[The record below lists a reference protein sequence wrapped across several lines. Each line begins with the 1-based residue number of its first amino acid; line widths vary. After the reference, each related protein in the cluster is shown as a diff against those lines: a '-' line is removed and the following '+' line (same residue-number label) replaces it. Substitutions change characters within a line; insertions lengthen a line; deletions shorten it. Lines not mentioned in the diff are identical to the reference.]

1 MSSTRSAHLRPPTG
15 GTPGRRRFRNGVNH
29 VSGYV
34 LGFGLLAFV
43 VGLDPWGLYS
53 ERGSANVPVNL
64 EFCSFFGALSVLGY
78 RLFAH
83 PRLDVHPDHLVLVGV
98 TRDISAPLS
107 AVTEVDTT
115 SSSEHVRLRIDG
127 RWRSVPAL
135 ERRHL
140 DVLRD
145 GSVLEQLTALLPE
158 GGDAAVAADGAGPVR
173 VRLSRPELNE
183 VFLLVA
189 WISYTAAGA
198 LTVT

>member
-1 MSSTRSAHLRPPTG
+1 M
-15 GTPGRRRFRNGVNH
+15 
-29 VSGYV
+29 
-34 LGFGLLAFV
+34 
-43 VGLDPWGLYS
+43 
-53 ERGSANVPVNL
+53 
-64 EFCSFFGALSVLGY
+64 
-78 RLFAH
+78 
-83 PRLDVHPDHLVLVGV
+83 
-98 TRDISAPLS
+98 
-107 AVTEVDTT
+107 
-115 SSSEHVRLRIDG
+115 RLRIDG

-145 GSVLEQLTALLPE
+145 GSVLEQLAALLPE